1 LTVRRRARAGIL
13 IGAGGLG
20 VLLALAWWVSG
31 RKDDAPFAPGPTLG
45 LVLDIPPP
53 AASEVDRLREKTAG
67 GTDRFL
73 VERVNEEIEP
83 RLEVLKRFLQD
94 PGAPESAALLDGLLA
109 ADFRSSPLRP
119 PAERTTLERDGI
131 TARIGTFAG
140 GAPALD
146 RAAFAKE
153 VLALIHPLR
162 RLETAAL
169 KVIRIGGDPEA
180 GPATTAI
187 LYDLAGEAEDGVRR
201 EWTGNAAFAWKRA
214 AGAAGERGAWL
225 LAGIEMLDQVR
236 TTLAARPFAD
246 VTRAALGA
254 NPSYE
259 SLIVPGIDEFRDR
272 LDSAAGIDVYGHHG
286 AAVGDADGDGL
297 DDIYIAMPA
306 GLPNILFLGRAD
318 GTFGDASAASGADA
332 LDGTSQPLFIDVEN
346 DGDEDLFLV
355 IDTGVLLLE
364 NDGKGRFREV
374 ESGAPSL
381 AAARATPIAAAAADY
396 DLDGFIDVY
405 LATYVFWQG
414 SVGEVGSRLPFPYHE
429 AQNGA
434 PDFLLGNRGA
444 AAAGGRFEDVTEK
457 AGLATG
463 NSRFSF
469 AAAWGDYDSDGD
481 PDLCVANDF
490 GSKNLFRNDG
500 DGTFTDVA
508 REAGVEDIGAGMSV
522 AWEDYDGDGD
532 LDLYTGNMF
541 SSAGRRVTGT
551 EDYKADRPDLQRL
564 YRRHARGNSLF
575 RNRGDG
581 TFEEVSEETRAFY
594 GRWAWSSGFIDF
606 NLDGREDI
614 FVQNGFITNAR
625 KHDL

>member
-1 LTVRRRARAGIL
+1 
-13 IGAGGLG
+13 
-20 VLLALAWWVSG
+20 
-31 RKDDAPFAPGPTLG
+31 
-45 LVLDIPPP
+45 
-53 AASEVDRLREKTAG
+53 
-67 GTDRFL
+67 
-73 VERVNEEIEP
+73 
-83 RLEVLKRFLQD
+83 
-94 PGAPESAALLDGLLA
+94 
-109 ADFRSSPLRP
+109 
-119 PAERTTLERDGI
+119 
-131 TARIGTFAG
+131 
-140 GAPALD
+140 
-146 RAAFAKE
+146 
-153 VLALIHPLR
+153 
-162 RLETAAL
+162 
-169 KVIRIGGDPEA
+169 
-180 GPATTAI
+180 
-187 LYDLAGEAEDGVRR
+187 
-201 EWTGNAAFAWKRA
+201 
-214 AGAAGERGAWL
+214 
-225 LAGIEMLDQVR
+225 MLDQVR

-259 SLIVPGIDEFRDR
+259 SLLVPGIDDFRDR
-272 LDSAAGIDVYGHHG
+272 IDAAAGIDVYGHHG
-286 AAVGDADGDGL
+286 AAAGDADGDGI
-297 DDIYIAMPA
+297 DDIYIAMPS
-306 GLPNILFLGRAD
+306 GLPNLLFLGRAD
-318 GTFGDASAASGADA
+318 GTFRDASAASGADV

-355 IDTGVLLLE
+355 TDTGVLLLE
-364 NDGKGRFREV
+364 NDGKGRFRKA
-374 ESGAPSL
+374 ESGVPSL

-396 DLDGFIDVY
+396 DLDGYVDVY
-405 LATYVFWQG
+405 LCSYVFWRG

-434 PDFLLGNRGA
+434 PNFLLRNRGA
-444 AAAGGRFEDVTEK
+444 AAAGGRFEDATGK
-457 AGLATG
+457 AGLAPG

-490 GSKNLFRNDG
+490 GSKNLFRNEG

-551 EDYKADRPDLQRL
+551 DDYKAERPDLQGL

-594 GRWAWSSGFIDF
+594 GRWAWASGFIDF